1 MTFAERAIAYAQ
13 AVTKGEI
20 DACRMVE
27 RACSRFLKDLERPE
41 WEFKPDLVER
51 VCGFAELMPHVKG
64 KWARVRELIILQ
76 EWQIFILACLFG
88 FVGPDGRRRFRQAYI
103 MLPRKQGKSV
113 LAAVIGL
120 YMLVMDGEA
129 GAEVYCG
136 ATSEAQAW
144 EVFRPAKLMAE
155 KAGADG
161 PGEFLDEFGVTV
173 AARSIFSTDGSRFQ
187 PVIGK
192 PGDGSSPHCAII
204 DEYHEHDTP
213 DQFDTML
220 TGMGAREQPLALVI
234 TTAGDNLGGPC
245 YDMQRFAEDVLEG
258 HIGDDGFFAIIY
270 TIDKDDDWRDF
281 SVWRKANP
289 NLGVS
294 VFEDFLLARHQEALN
309 RPAKQ
314 GINLT
319 KHLNVWVSSRDAWLN
334 MADWQACAEPVTME
348 EMAGC
353 EAWIGL
359 DLATKI
365 DVAAMVAKVRM
376 ADGRFAYLPFF
387 YLPEAV
393 VLEARSKNSAAY
405 GGWAAAGHLTLTP
418 GDATDFEFI
427 AEDLRKLLR
436 HLDVQAVG
444 FDPYQAHHLAQ
455 QMQAEGAPMIEYP
468 MQTRTLSPPMR
479 EMEAAVVSRMRVH
492 PANPMFDW
500 MASNVTA
507 KEDGRG
513 NVYPRK
519 PHGQE
524 HLKIDGI
531 TAALMAEGLSMKEE
545 GSSVYEERGLLVFG

>member
-1 MTFAERAIAYAQ
+1 MTFADRAQQYARDVIEGRV
-13 AVTKGEI
+13 A
-20 DACRMVE
+20 ACRLVML
-27 RACSRFLKDLERPE
+27 ACRRFLDDLDRAD
-41 WEFKPDLVER
+41 WQFRPDLVER
-51 VCGFAELMPHVKG
+51 VCSFAELMPHVKG
-64 KWARVRELIILQ
+64 KWARTRELIVLQ
-76 EWQIFILACLFG
+76 EWQVFILACIFG
-88 FVGPDGRRRFRQAYI
+88 FVDADGKRRYRQAYI

-120 YMLVMDGEA
+120 YMLTLDGEV

-155 KAGADG
+155 KAGAE
-161 PGEFLDEFGVTV
+161 PGEFLAEFGATV
-173 AARSIFSTDGSRFQ
+173 AAKSIFTEDGSRFQ

-234 TTAGDNLGGPC
+234 TTAGDNLAGPC

-258 HIGDDGFFAIIY
+258 HIRDERFFALIY

-281 SVWRKANP
+281 AVWKKANP

-294 VFEDFLLARHQEALN
+294 IFEDFLQARHQEALT

-319 KHLNVWVSSRDAWLN
+319 KHLNVWVSSRDAWLS
-334 MADWQACAEPVTME
+334 MADWQACADASLTLQ

-365 DVAAMVAKVRM
+365 DVAAMVALVKM
-376 ADGRFAYLPFF
+376 ADGRLVYLPRF

-393 VLEARSKNSAAY
+393 VFESRSKNAAAY
-405 GGWAAAGHLTLTP
+405 SGWHAAGHLTLTP
-418 GDATDFEFI
+418 GNATDFEFI
-427 AEDLRKLLR
+427 AEDLRELMR
-436 HLDVQAVG
+436 ILDVQAVG
-444 FDPYQAHHLAQ
+444 YDPFQGHHLSQ
-455 QMQAEGAPMIEYP
+455 QMMAEGVPMIEYP

-479 EMEAAVVSRMRVH
+479 EMEAAISARKRSH
-492 PANPMFDW
+492 PGNPMFDW

-513 NVYPRK
+513 NIYPRK
-519 PHGQE
+519 PHNQD

-531 TAALMAEGLSMKEE
+531 TAALMAEGLMAMAIEAPPPE
-545 GSSVYEERGLLVFG
+545 PFIMALD

>member
-1 MTFAERAIAYAQ
+1 MTFADRASAYAT
-13 AVTKGEI
+13 AVAAGEI
-20 DACRMVE
+20 DACRTVE
-27 RACSRFLKDLERPE
+27 RACSRFLRDLNRTD
-41 WEFKPDLVER
+41 WTFRPDLVER
-51 VCGFAELMPHVKG
+51 VCEFAELMPHVKG
-64 KWARVRELIILQ
+64 KWARVRELIVLQ
-76 EWQIFILACLFG
+76 DWQVFILACLFG
-88 FVGPDGRRRFRQAYI
+88 FVGADGRRRYRQAYI

-113 LAAVIGL
+113 LAAIIGL

-136 ATSEAQAW
+136 ATSEQQAW

-173 AARSIFSTDGSRFQ
+173 AARSIYTVEGSRFQ

-234 TTAGDNLGGPC
+234 TTAGDNLAGPC
-245 YDMQRFAEDVLEG
+245 YDMQKFAVDVLEG
-258 HIGDDGFFAIIY
+258 HIRDDRFFAVIY

-281 SVWRKANP
+281 NVWRKANP

-294 VFEDFLLARHQEALN
+294 IFEDFLIARHQEALK

-319 KHLNVWVSSRDAWLN
+319 KHLNVWVSSRDAWLP
-334 MADWQACAEPVTME
+334 MADWQACAGQFTFE
-348 EMAGC
+348 ELAGC
-353 EAWIGL
+353 RAWL
-359 DLATKI
+359 AMDLATKI
-365 DVAAMVAKVRM
+365 DVAALVAKVEM
-376 ADGRFAYLPFF
+376 ADGRFAYLPYF

-393 VLEARSKNSAAY
+393 VLESRSKNTAAY
-405 GGWAAAGHLTLTP
+405 AGWAADGYLTLTP

-427 AEDLRKLLR
+427 AQDVRKLLR

-455 QMQAEGAPMIEYP
+455 QLQAEGAPMIEYP

-479 EMEAAVVSRMRVH
+479 EMEAAIVAKTRVH
-492 PANPMFDW
+492 PGNPMFDW

-513 NVYPRK
+513 NIYPRK

-531 TAALMAEGLSMKEE
+531 TAALMAEGLSMEE
-545 GSSVYEERGLLVFG
+545 AEPSSVYEERGLLVF

>member
-1 MTFAERAIAYAQ
+1 MSFADRARAYAEGVAAGKIVVCRLVQ
-13 AVTKGEI
+13 L
-20 DACRMVE
+20 ACT
-27 RACSRFLKDLERPE
+27 RFLADLDRIDWLYEPAR
-41 WEFKPDLVER
+41 VER
-51 VCGFAELMPHVKG
+51 VCGFAEMMPHVKG
-64 KWARVRELIILQ
+64 RWARTRDLIVLQ
-76 EWQIFILACLFG
+76 DWQVFILACLFG
-88 FVGPDGRRRFRQAYI
+88 FVDGQGKRRFRQAYI

-120 YMLVMDGEA
+120 YMLVMDGEP

-136 ATSEAQAW
+136 ATTESQAL
-144 EVFRPAKLMAE
+144 EVFRPAKLMAQQ
-155 KAGADG
+155 ADD
-161 PGEFLDEFGVTV
+161 FLGQFDATV
-173 AARSIFSTDGSRFQ
+173 AAKSIFTVDGSRFQ

-213 DQFDTML
+213 DQFDTMV

-245 YDMQRFAEDVLEG
+245 YDLQRFAEDVLEG
-258 HIGDDGFFAIIY
+258 HIGDDRLFAIIY
-270 TIDKDDDWRDF
+270 TIDKADDFRDF

-289 NLGVS
+289 NLGIS
-294 VFEDFLLARHQEALN
+294 VGEDFLLARFEETMS

-319 KHLNVWVSSRDAWLN
+319 KHLNVWVSSRDAWLG
-334 MADWQACAEPVTME
+334 MADWQACKGDVDLDNL
-348 EMAGC
+348 AGC

-365 DVAAMVAKVRM
+365 DVAAMVAKIRM
-376 ADGRFAYLPFF
+376 PDGRFAYWPRF

-393 VLEARSKNSAAY
+393 VHEARSKNAAAY
-405 GGWAAAGHLTLTP
+405 GGWHAAGHLTLTP

-427 AEDLRKLLR
+427 AEDLRKLMR
-436 HLDVQAVG
+436 QLDVQAVG
-444 FDPYQAHHLAQ
+444 FDPFQAHHLAQ

-468 MQTRTLSPPMR
+468 MQTKTLSPPMR
-479 EMEAAVVSRMRVH
+479 EMEAAIVAKTRVH
-492 PANPMFDW
+492 PGNPMFDW

-513 NVYPRK
+513 NIYPRK
-519 PHGQE
+519 PHGQD

-531 TAALMAEGLSMKEE
+531 TAALMAEGLSMEE
-545 GSSVYEERGLLVFG
+545 SEPSSVYETRGVLMI

>member
-1 MTFAERAIAYAQ
+1 MTFTQRAEAYAC
-13 AVTKGEI
+13 AIVSGEI
-20 DACRMVE
+20 DACRLVQLSC
-27 RACSRFLKDLERPE
+27 RRFLADIERTDWVYKTE
-41 WEFKPDLVER
+41 LVER

-64 KWARVRELIILQ
+64 KWARTREFIKL
-76 EWQIFILACLFG
+76 EDWQVFILACLFG
-88 FVGPDGRRRFRQAYI
+88 FVDKNGRRRFRQAYI
-103 MLPRKQGKSV
+103 MLPRKQGKSI

-120 YMLVMDGEA
+120 YMLTLDGES

-144 EVFRPAKLMAE
+144 EVFRPAKQMAQR
-155 KAGADG
+155 AGSE
-161 PGEFLDEFGVTV
+161 PGEFLSEFGAEV
-173 AARSIFSTDGSRFQ
+173 AAKSIFTADGSRFQ

-245 YDMQRFAEDVLEG
+245 HDMQRFAEDVLEG
-258 HIGDDGFFAIIY
+258 HIGDDQLFSIIY
-270 TIDKDDDWRDF
+270 TIDKGDDWRDF
-281 SVWRKANP
+281 DVWKKANP

-294 VFEDFLLARHQEALN
+294 IFEDFLRARHQEAIN
-309 RPAKQ
+309 RPSKQ

-334 MADWQACAEPVTME
+334 MADWQGCADAGLTLE

-359 DLATKI
+359 DLATKV
-365 DVAAMVAKVRM
+365 DVAALVAKVKL
-376 ADGRFAYLPFF
+376 ADGRFAYWPKF
-387 YLPEAV
+387 YLPEAAA
-393 VLEARSKNSAAY
+393 LGKSKNSASYA
-405 GGWAAAGHLTLTP
+405 GWAESGHLILTP
-418 GDATDFEFI
+418 GNATDFEFI
-427 AEDLRKLLR
+427 ANDLRDFMKL
-436 HLDVQAVG
+436 LDVQAVG
-444 FDPYQAHHLAQ
+444 YDPFQAHHLAQ
-455 QMQAEGAPMIEYP
+455 QMMAEGAPMIEYP

-479 EMEAAVVSRMRVH
+479 EMEAAVASKGRVH
-492 PANPMFDW
+492 NGNPVFDW

-513 NVYPRK
+513 NIYPRK

-531 TAALMAEGLSMKEE
+531 TAALMAEGLSMKDAE
-545 GSSVYEERGLLVFG
+545 SSIYEERGLLVI

>member
-1 MTFAERAIAYAQ
+1 MSFSERAERYAR
-13 AVTKGEI
+13 AVVGKEI
-20 DACRMVE
+20 DACRLVE
-27 RACSRFLKDLERPE
+27 RACSRFLADIERTD
-41 WEFKPDLVER
+41 WIYDTAKVEQ

-64 KWARVRELIILQ
+64 KWARTREFIVLQ
-76 EWQIFILACLFG
+76 DWQVFILACLFG
-88 FVGPDGRRRFRQAYI
+88 FVDSDGRRRFRQAYI

-120 YMLVMDGEA
+120 YMLVMDGES

-155 KAGADG
+155 KAGEE
-161 PGEFLDEFGVTV
+161 PGEFLAEFGATV
-173 AARSIFSTDGSRFQ
+173 AAKSIFTLDGSRFQ

-258 HIGDDGFFAIIY
+258 HIGDDRMFAIIY

-319 KHLNVWVSSRDAWLN
+319 KHLNVWVSSRDAWLS
-334 MADWQACAEPVTME
+334 MADWQACAQPVSLDE
-348 EMAGC
+348 LAGC
-353 EAWIGL
+353 EAWVGL

-365 DVAAMVAKVRM
+365 DVAAMVAKVKM
-376 ADGRFAYLPFF
+376 PDGRFAYLPWF

-393 VLEARSKNSAAY
+393 VLEARSKNAAAY

-427 AEDLRKLLR
+427 AEDLRNLLR
-436 HLDVQAVG
+436 RMDVQAVG

-479 EMEAAVVSRMRVH
+479 EMEAAIVAKKRVH
-492 PANPMFDW
+492 PGNLMFDW

-519 PHGQE
+519 PHGQD

-531 TAALMAEGLSMKEE
+531 TAALMAEGLSMSEAAEE
-545 GSSVYEERGLLVFG
+545 PKFQMLVFG

>member
-1 MTFAERAIAYAQ
+1 MTFADRAKAYAE
-13 AVTKGEI
+13 AVTSGKI
-20 DACRMVE
+20 DVCRMVE
-27 RACSRFLKDLERPE
+27 RSCARFLADLDRKD
-41 WEFKPDLVER
+41 WQFDPDLVER
-51 VCGFAELMPHVKG
+51 VCSFAELMPHVKAE
-64 KWARVRELIILQ
+64 WARRRELIVLQ
-76 EWQIFILACLFG
+76 DWQVFILACLFG
-88 FVGPDGRRRFRQAYI
+88 FVDAEGLRRYRQAYI

-113 LAAVIGL
+113 LAAIIGL

-136 ATSEAQAW
+136 ATSEAQAH
-144 EVFRPAKLMAE
+144 EVFRPAKLMAQQAE
-155 KAGADG
+155 NFLS
-161 PGEFLDEFGVTV
+161 EFDVTI
-173 AARSIFSTDGSRFQ
+173 AAKSIFTLDGSRFQ

-220 TGMGAREQPLALVI
+220 TGMGARAQPLALVI

-245 YDMQRFAEDVLEG
+245 YDMQRYAEDVLEG
-258 HIGDDGFFAIIY
+258 HIGDDRLFSVIY
-270 TIDKDDDWRDF
+270 SIDKDDDFRDF

-294 VFEDFLLARHQEALN
+294 VREDFLQARHQEVMN

-319 KHLNVWVSSRDAWLN
+319 KHLNVWVSARDAWLG
-334 MADWQACAEPVTME
+334 MADWQACASPITLDEL
-348 EMAGC
+348 AGC

-376 ADGRFAYLPFF
+376 ADGRFAYLPYF

-427 AEDLRKLLR
+427 AEDLRRMLR

-455 QMQAEGAPMIEYP
+455 QLQAEGAPMIEYP
-468 MQTRTLSPPMR
+468 MQTKTLSPPMR
-479 EMEAAVVSRMRVH
+479 EMEAAIVSGKRVH
-492 PANPMFDW
+492 PGNPMFDW

-513 NVYPRK
+513 NIYPRK
-519 PHGQE
+519 PHGQD

-531 TAALMAEGLSMKEE
+531 TAALMAEGLSMEATAP
-545 GSSVYEERGLLVFG
+545 SVDDWLASLAA

>member
-1 MTFAERAIAYAQ
+1 MTFTDRAKAYAL
-13 AVTKGEI
+13 AITKGEI
-20 DACRMVE
+20 AACRLV
-27 RACSRFLKDLERPE
+27 RLSCQRFLDDLDRGD
-41 WEFKPDLVER
+41 WEFKPELVER

-64 KWARVRELIILQ
+64 KWARTREFIKL
-76 EWQIFILACLFG
+76 EDWQVFILACLFG
-88 FVGPDGRRRFRQAYI
+88 FVDRDGRRRFRQAYI
-103 MLPRKQGKSV
+103 MLPRKQGKSI

-120 YMLVMDGEA
+120 YMLTLDGEA

-144 EVFRPAKLMAE
+144 EVFRPAKQMAQQ
-155 KAGADG
+155 AGET
-161 PGEFLDEFGVTV
+161 PGEFLAEFDADV
-173 AARSIFSTDGSRFQ
+173 AAKSIYTADGSRFQ

-234 TTAGDNLGGPC
+234 TTAGDNVGGPC
-245 YDMQRFAEDVLEG
+245 HDMQKFAEDVLEG
-258 HIGDDGFFAIIY
+258 VIGDDQFFGIIY
-270 TIDKDDDWRDF
+270 TIDKTDDWRDF
-281 SVWRKANP
+281 DVWKKANP

-294 VFEDFLLARHQEALN
+294 IFEDFLRARHQEAIN
-309 RPAKQ
+309 RPSKQ

-334 MADWQACAEPVTME
+334 MSDWQACADGGLTLE

-359 DLATKI
+359 DLATKV
-365 DVAAMVAKVRM
+365 DVAALVAKIRM
-376 ADGRFAYLPFF
+376 ADGRFAYWPFF
-387 YLPEAV
+387 YLPEAQ
-393 VLEARSKNSAAY
+393 VLEGKSKNSAAY
-405 GGWAAAGHLTLTP
+405 GGWAASGHLNLTP
-418 GDATDFEFI
+418 GDATDFEYV
-427 AEDLRKLLR
+427 AEDIRKLAKL
-436 HLDVQAVG
+436 LDVQALG
-444 FDPYQAHHLAQ
+444 FDPYQGHHLSQ
-455 QMQAEGAPMIEYP
+455 QLMSEGLPVIEYP

-479 EMEAAVVSRMRVH
+479 EMEAAIAAKRRVH
-492 PANPMFDW
+492 PGNPMFDW

-513 NVYPRK
+513 NIYPRK
-519 PHGQE
+519 PHGQD

-531 TAALMAEGLSMKEE
+531 TAALMAEGLSMEE
-545 GSSVYEERGLLVFG
+545 TEGRSVYEERGILVF

>member
-1 MTFAERAIAYAQ
+1 VTFTDRAKGYAGG
-13 AVTKGEI
+13 VLSGKI
-20 DACRMVE
+20 DVCRLVKLACQ
-27 RACSRFLKDLERPE
+27 RFLDDLDRTDWEFRPE
-41 WEFKPDLVER
+41 VVEK
-51 VCGFAELMPHVKG
+51 VCGFAELLPHVKG
-64 KWARVRELIILQ
+64 RWAQKRELIVLQ
-76 EWQIFILACLFG
+76 DWQIFILANLFG
-88 FVGPDGRRRFRQAYI
+88 FVGGDGRRRFRQAYV

-136 ATSEAQAW
+136 ATTETQAY
-144 EVFRPAKLMAE
+144 EVFRPAKQMAQQ
-155 KAGADG
+155 ADG
-161 PGEFLDEFGVTV
+161 FLGEFGVTI
-173 AARSIFSTDGSRFQ
+173 AAKSIFTQDGSRFQ

-245 YDMQRFAEDVLEG
+245 HDMQRFAQDVLEG
-258 HIGDDGFFAIIY
+258 HIRDDQLFTAIY
-270 TIDKDDDWRDF
+270 TIDATDDWREF
-281 SVWRKANP
+281 KVWRKANP

-294 VFEDFLLARHQEALN
+294 IFEDFLVARHQEALN

-334 MADWQACAEPVTME
+334 MADWQGCADTSLTLD

-353 EAWIGL
+353 EAWLGL

-365 DVAAMVAKVRM
+365 DVAALVAKVRL
-376 ADGRFAYLPFF
+376 ADGRIAYWPKF
-387 YLPEAV
+387 YLPEAAAM
-393 VLEARSKNSAAY
+393 EAKSKNAAAY
-405 GGWAAAGHLTLTP
+405 AGWAAAGFLTLTP
-418 GDATDFEFI
+418 GDATDFEFV
-427 AEDLRKLLR
+427 AEDVRKLAR
-436 HLDVQAVG
+436 VLDIQGIG
-444 FDPYQAHHLAQ
+444 FDPYQGHHLSQ
-455 QMQAEGAPMIEYP
+455 QMMGEGLPVVEYP

-479 EMEAAVVSRMRVH
+479 EMEAAIAAKLRVH
-492 PANPMFDW
+492 PGNPMFDW

-513 NVYPRK
+513 NIYPRK
-519 PHGQE
+519 PHGQD

-531 TAALMAEGLSMKEE
+531 TAALMAEGLSMNSEAPAF
-545 GSSVYEERGLLVFG
+545 SPWDDPSFSLVGA

>member
-1 MTFAERAIAYAQ
+1 MTFTERAERYAR
-13 AVTKGEI
+13 AVASKEI

-27 RACSRFLKDLERPE
+27 RACSRFLLDIGRSDWRYEAER
-41 WEFKPDLVER
+41 VER
-51 VCGFAELMPHVKG
+51 VCSFAELMPHVKG
-64 KWARVRELIILQ
+64 KWARTREFIILQ
-76 EWQIFILACLFG
+76 DWQVFILACLFG
-88 FVGPDGRRRFRQAYI
+88 FVDDLGRRRFRQAYI

-155 KAGADG
+155 KAGDE
-161 PGEFLDEFGVTV
+161 PGEFLAEFGATV
-173 AARSIFSTDGSRFQ
+173 AAKSIFTLDGSRFQ

-204 DEYHEHDTP
+204 DEYHEHDSP

-258 HIGDDGFFAIIY
+258 HIGDDAFFAIIY
-270 TIDKDDDWRDF
+270 TIDKGDDWRDF
-281 SVWRKANP
+281 GVWRKANP

-294 VFEDFLLARHQEALN
+294 IFEDFLMARHQEAMN

-319 KHLNVWVSSRDAWLN
+319 KHLNVWVSSRDAWLS
-334 MADWQACAEPVTME
+334 MADWQACASPITIE
-348 EMAGC
+348 EAAGC

-376 ADGRFAYLPFF
+376 ADGRFAYFPFF

-405 GGWAAAGHLTLTP
+405 GGWAAAGHLILTP

-444 FDPYQAHHLAQ
+444 YDPFQAHHLAQ

-479 EMEAAVVSRMRVH
+479 EMEAAIVAGTRVH
-492 PANPMFDW
+492 TGNPMFDW

-513 NVYPRK
+513 NIYPRK
-519 PHGQE
+519 PHGQD

-531 TAALMAEGLSMKEE
+531 TAALMAEGLSMKEAAA
-545 GSSVYEERGLLVFG
+545 FDFMAMIA

>member
-1 MTFAERAIAYAQ
+1 MYDPA
-13 AVTKGEI
+13 
-20 DACRMVE
+20 
-27 RACSRFLKDLERPE
+27 
-41 WEFKPDLVER
+41 LVER
-51 VCGFAELMPHVKG
+51 VCSFGELMPHVKG
-64 KWARVRELIILQ
+64 KWARTREFIVLQ
-76 EWQIFILACLFG
+76 DWQVFILACLFG
-88 FVGPDGRRRFRQAYI
+88 FVDADGKRRFRQAYI

-120 YMLVMDGEA
+120 FMLVMDGES

-155 KAGADG
+155 KAGEE
-161 PGEFLDEFGVTV
+161 PGEFLAEFGATV
-173 AARSIFSTDGSRFQ
+173 AAKSIFTLDGSRFQ

-258 HIGDDGFFAIIY
+258 HIGDDRMFAIIY
-270 TIDKDDDWRDF
+270 TIDKNDDWRDF

-319 KHLNVWVSSRDAWLN
+319 KHLNVWVSSRDAWLS
-334 MADWQACAEPVTME
+334 MADWQACVEPITLDE
-348 EMAGC
+348 LAGC

-365 DVAAMVAKVRM
+365 DVAAMVAKVKM

-393 VLEARSKNSAAY
+393 VLEARSKNAAAY
-405 GGWAAAGHLTLTP
+405 GGWAAAGHLILTP

-427 AEDLRKLLR
+427 AEDLRNLLR
-436 HLDVQAVG
+436 TLDVQAVG

-479 EMEAAVVSRMRVH
+479 EMESAIVANKRIH
-492 PANPMFDW
+492 PGNPMFDW

-513 NVYPRK
+513 NIYPRK
-519 PHGQE
+519 PHGQD

-531 TAALMAEGLSMKEE
+531 TAALMAEGLSMDES
-545 GSSVYEERGLLVFG
+545 GALDILAMVG

>member
-1 MTFAERAIAYAQ
+1 MTFADRATAYAEGVV
-13 AVTKGEI
+13 AGEI
-20 DACRMVE
+20 EVCRMVML
-27 RACSRFLKDLERPE
+27 ACRRFLTDQKRTDWEFRPE
-41 WEFKPDLVER
+41 LVER

-64 KWARVRELIILQ
+64 KWARVRELIVLQ

-88 FVGPDGRRRFRQAYI
+88 FVGSNGRRRYRQAYI
-103 MLPRKQGKSV
+103 MLPRKNGKSTLV
-113 LAAVIGL
+113 AIIGL

-161 PGEFLDEFGVTV
+161 PGEFLEEFGVTV
-173 AARSIFSTDGSRFQ
+173 AARSIYTLEGSRFQ

-192 PGDGSSPHCAII
+192 PGDGASPHCAII

-245 YDMQRFAEDVLEG
+245 YDMQRFSEDVLEG
-258 HIGDDGFFAIIY
+258 HILDDSFFSVIY
-270 TIDKDDDWRDF
+270 SIDKEDDWRDF
-281 SVWRKANP
+281 NVWRKANP

-294 VFEDFLLARHQEALN
+294 VFEDFLIARHQEALN

-319 KHLNVWVSSRDAWLN
+319 KHLNVWVSSRDAWLS
-334 MADWQACAEPVTME
+334 MADWQACAGVFSFE
-348 EMAGC
+348 ELVGC
-353 EAWIGL
+353 RAWIGL

-365 DVAAMVAKVRM
+365 DVAAMVAKVEM
-376 ADGRFAYLPFF
+376 ADGRFVYLPYF

-455 QMQAEGAPMIEYP
+455 QLQAEGVPMIEYP

-479 EMEAAVVSRMRVH
+479 EMEAAVVGQKRMH
-492 PANPMFDW
+492 PGNPMFDW

-513 NVYPRK
+513 NIYPRK
-519 PHGQE
+519 PHGQD

-531 TAALMAEGLSMKEE
+531 TAALMAEGLSMEE
-545 GSSVYEERGLLVFG
+545 SETASVYEDRGLLVF

>member
-1 MTFAERAIAYAQ
+1 MTFAKRAEAYAK
-13 AVTKGEI
+13 AITTGKI
-20 DACRMVE
+20 AACRMVE
-27 RACSRFLKDLERPE
+27 LSCRRFLDDLKRKE
-41 WEFKPDLVER
+41 WKFDRDKVEK
-51 VCGFAELMPHVKG
+51 VCTFAELMPHVKG
-64 KWARVRELIILQ
+64 KWARKKELIVL
-76 EWQIFILACLFG
+76 EDWQVFILAAIFG
-88 FVGPDGRRRFRQAYI
+88 FVDKQGRRRFRQAYV
-103 MLPRKQGKSV
+103 MLPRKQGKSM
-113 LAAVIGL
+113 LAAIIGHI
-120 YMLVMDGEA
+120 MLTLDDEP

-136 ATSEAQAW
+136 ATSEQQAW
-144 EVFRPAKLMAE
+144 EVFRPAKQMAE
-155 KAGADG
+155 QADG
-161 PGEFLDEFGVTV
+161 YKTEFGVEV
-173 AARSIFSTDGSRFQ
+173 AAKSIYTLDGSRFQ

-234 TTAGDNLGGPC
+234 TTAGDNVGGPC
-245 YDMQRFAEDVLEG
+245 HEMQKFAEDVLEG
-258 HIGDDGFFAIIY
+258 TIGDDQLFSIIF

-281 SVWRKANP
+281 DVWRKANP

-294 VFEDFLLARHQEALN
+294 LEEDFLKARHQEAMN
-309 RPAKQ
+309 RPGKQ

-319 KHLNVWVSSRDAWLN
+319 KHLNLWVSSRDAWLN
-334 MADWQACAEPVTME
+334 MAEWQACANGNLTLE

-365 DVAAMVAKVRM
+365 DVAAMVAKIRM
-376 ADGRFAYLPFF
+376 ADGMMAYWPMF
-387 YLPEAV
+387 YLPEAQ
-393 VLEARSKNSAAY
+393 VLEAKSKNSTAY
-405 GGWAAAGHLTLTP
+405 GGWDAGGHLTLTP

-427 AEDLRKLLR
+427 AEDLRRLMK

-444 FDPYQAHHLAQ
+444 FDPYQAHHLSQ

-468 MQTRTLSPPMR
+468 MQTRTLSPAMR
-479 EMEAAVVSRMRVH
+479 EMEAAIAEGKRVH
-492 PANPMFDW
+492 PGNPMFDW

-513 NVYPRK
+513 NIYPRK
-519 PHGQE
+519 PHGQD

-531 TAALMAEGLSMKEE
+531 TAALMAEGLSMEE
-545 GSSVYEERGLLVFG
+545 SSGPSIYESRGALVF

>member
-1 MTFAERAIAYAQ
+1 VTFAERAEQYAR
-13 AVTKGEI
+13 AVVAKEL
-20 DACRMVE
+20 DACRLVE
-27 RACSRFLKDLERPE
+27 RACSRFLADLKRKDWTYDPG
-41 WEFKPDLVER
+41 KVEQ

-64 KWARVRELIILQ
+64 KWARTREFIVLQ
-76 EWQIFILACLFG
+76 DWQVFILACLFG
-88 FVGPDGRRRFRQAYI
+88 FVDAAGRRRFRQAYI

-120 YMLVMDGEA
+120 YMLVMDREA

-155 KAGADG
+155 KAGEE
-161 PGEFLDEFGVTV
+161 PGEFLAEFGATV
-173 AARSIFSTDGSRFQ
+173 AAKSIFTLDGSRFQ

-258 HIGDDGFFAIIY
+258 HIGDDRMFAIIY

-319 KHLNVWVSSRDAWLN
+319 KHLNVWVSSRDAWLS
-334 MADWQACAEPVTME
+334 MADWQSCAEPVTLD

-393 VLEARSKNSAAY
+393 VLESRSKNAAAY

-436 HLDVQAVG
+436 TLDVQAVG

-479 EMEAAVVSRMRVH
+479 EMESAIVANARVH
-492 PANPMFDW
+492 PGNPMFDW

-513 NVYPRK
+513 NIYPRK
-519 PHGQE
+519 PHGQD

-531 TAALMAEGLSMKEE
+531 TAALMAEGLSMKDAE
-545 GSSVYEERGLLVFG
+545 SAPSYQMLVFG

>member
-1 MTFAERAIAYAQ
+1 MTFADRAIAYAS
-13 AVTKGEI
+13 AVDAGEI
-20 DACRMVE
+20 DACHLVQ
-27 RACSRFLKDLERPE
+27 RACKRFLSDIKQEEWVFRPE
-41 WEFKPDLVER
+41 LVER
-51 VCGFAELMPHVKG
+51 VCSFAELMPHVKG
-64 KWARVRELIILQ
+64 KWARVRELVVLQ
-76 EWQIFILACLFG
+76 DWQVFILACLFG
-88 FVGPDGRRRFRQAYI
+88 FIGHDDRRRFRQAYI

-113 LAAVIGL
+113 LAAIIGL

-136 ATSEAQAW
+136 ATSEQQAW

-161 PGEFLDEFGVTV
+161 PGEFLEEFGVTV
-173 AARSIFSTDGSRFQ
+173 AARSIYSIDGSRFQ

-192 PGDGSSPHCAII
+192 PGDGASPHCAII

-234 TTAGDNLGGPC
+234 TTAGDNLAGPC

-258 HIGDDGFFAIIY
+258 HIEDERFFAIVY
-270 TIDKDDDWRDF
+270 SIDKGDDWRDF
-281 SVWRKANP
+281 DVWRKANP

-294 VFEDFLLARHQEALN
+294 VFEDFLLARHQEALS

-334 MADWQACAEPVTME
+334 MADWQACAEPIDFSDL
-348 EMAGC
+348 AGR

-376 ADGRFAYLPFF
+376 DDGRFAYLPHF

-393 VLEARSKNSAAY
+393 VFEARSKNSAAY
-405 GGWAAAGHLTLTP
+405 GGWAEAGHLILTP

-427 AEDLRKLLR
+427 ATDLRKLLR
-436 HLDVQAVG
+436 HLDVKAVG

-455 QMQAEGAPMIEYP
+455 QLQAEGAPMIEYP

-479 EMEAAVVSRMRVH
+479 EMEAAVVARKRLH
-492 PANPMFDW
+492 PDNPMFSW

-513 NVYPRK
+513 NIYPRK
-519 PHGQE
+519 PHGQD

-531 TAALMAEGLSMKEE
+531 TAALMAEGLSMEE
-545 GSSVYEERGLLVFG
+545 AAEPSVYEERGLVFI

>member
-1 MTFAERAIAYAQ
+1 MTFSDRATAYAE
-13 AVTKGEI
+13 AIDSGGI
-20 DACRMVE
+20 DACRLVKM
-27 RACSRFLKDLERPE
+27 ACRRYLNDLKRTE
-41 WEFKPDLVER
+41 WEFRPELVER

-64 KWARVRELIILQ
+64 KWARTRELIILQ
-76 EWQIFILACLFG
+76 EWQVFILAVLFG
-88 FVGPDGRRRFRQAYI
+88 FVDAQGKRRFRQAYI

-120 YMLVMDGEA
+120 YMLTMDGEV

-155 KAGADG
+155 KAGSEA
-161 PGEFLDEFGVTV
+161 GEFLAEFGATV
-173 AARSIFSTDGSRFQ
+173 AAKSIFTLDGSRFQ

-258 HIGDDGFFAIIY
+258 HIGDDRFFSIIY
-270 TIDKDDDWRDF
+270 TIDKGDDWRDF
-281 SVWRKANP
+281 NVWRKANP

-294 VFEDFLLARHQEALN
+294 VFEDFLQARHQEAIS

-319 KHLNVWVSSRDAWLN
+319 KHLNVWVSSRDAWLS
-334 MADWQACAEPVTME
+334 MADWQACVEPVTIDE
-348 EMAGC
+348 LAGC

-455 QMQAEGAPMIEYP
+455 QLQAEGAPMIEYP

-479 EMEAAVVSRMRVH
+479 EMEAAIVAQKRIHSG
-492 PANPMFDW
+492 NPMFDW

-513 NVYPRK
+513 NIYPRK
-519 PHGQE
+519 PHGQD

-531 TAALMAEGLSMKEE
+531 TAALMAEGLSLADAEQAPA
-545 GSSVYEERGLLVFG
+545 YEMMII

>member
-1 MTFAERAIAYAQ
+1 MTFSDRARSYAGR
-13 AVTKGEI
+13 VVKG
-20 DACRMVE
+20 DVLAGRMV
-27 RACSRFLKDLERPE
+27 RLACQRFLDDLKRKDWIFEE
-41 WEFKPDLVER
+41 TKVDR
-51 VCGFAELMPHVKG
+51 VCAFAELLPHVKG
-64 KWARVRELIILQ
+64 RWAQKKEYIQLQ
-76 EWQIFILACLFG
+76 DWQVFILACLFG
-88 FVGPDGRRRFRQAYI
+88 FVDKGGRRRFRQAYV

-136 ATSEAQAW
+136 ATSEQQAW
-144 EVFRPAKLMAE
+144 EVFRPAKLMSQQAE
-155 KAGADG
+155 GFC
-161 PGEFLDEFGVTV
+161 GEFNVTV
-173 AARSIFSTDGSRFQ
+173 AAKSIFTQDGSRFQ

-245 YDMQRFAEDVLEG
+245 YEMQRFAEDVLEG
-258 HIGDDGFFAIIY
+258 HIGDDRLFAAIWS
-270 TIDKDDDWRDF
+270 IDKDDDWRDF
-281 SVWRKANP
+281 SVWKKANP

-294 VFEDFLLARHQEALN
+294 IFEDFLDARYQEALN
-309 RPAKQ
+309 RPSKQ

-319 KHLNVWVSSRDAWLN
+319 KHLNLWVSARDAWLN
-334 MADWQACAEPVTME
+334 MADWQACAEPLE
-348 EMAGC
+348 IEDFAGS
-353 EAWIGL
+353 EAWIAM

-365 DVAAMVAKVRM
+365 DVAAMVAKIKM
-376 ADGRFAYLPFF
+376 PDGRAVFFPFF
-387 YLPEAV
+387 YLPEAAAY
-393 VLEARSKNSAAY
+393 EAKSKNSAAY
-405 GGWAAAGHLTLTP
+405 AGWAEAGHLTLTP

-427 AEDLRKLLR
+427 AEKLRELLR
-436 HLDVQAVG
+436 LLDVQAVG
-444 FDPYQAHHLAQ
+444 FDPYQGHHLAQ
-455 QMQAEGAPMIEYP
+455 QLQAEGAPMVEYP

-479 EMEAAVVSRMRVH
+479 ELEAGIAAHTIAH
-492 PANPMFDW
+492 PGNPMFDW

-513 NVYPRK
+513 NIYPRK

-531 TAALMAEGLSMKEE
+531 TAALMAEGLSMKDEE
-545 GSSVYEERGLLVFG
+545 KPPEYQMIII

>member
-1 MTFAERAIAYAQ
+1 MKFADRAVAYAK
-13 AVTKGEI
+13 AVAAGDI

-27 RACSRFLKDLERPE
+27 RACARFLKDIERE
-41 WEFKPDLVER
+41 DVEFRPALVER
-51 VCGFAELMPHVKG
+51 VCAFAELMPHVKG
-64 KWARVRELIILQ
+64 KWARKRQLIKL
-76 EWQIFILACLFG
+76 ENWQVFILACLFG
-88 FVGPDGRRRFRQAYI
+88 FVGLDGRRRFRQAYI

-120 YMLVMDGEA
+120 YMLVMDGES

-136 ATSEAQAW
+136 ATSEQQAW

-161 PGEFLDEFGVTV
+161 PGEFLEEFGVTV
-173 AARSIFSTDGSRFQ
+173 AARSIFTLDGSRFQ

-245 YDMQRFAEDVLEG
+245 YEMQRFAEDILEG
-258 HIGDDGFFAIIY
+258 HISDDAFFAIIY
-270 TIDKDDDWRDF
+270 SVDKDDDWRDF
-281 SVWRKANP
+281 NVWRKANP

-309 RPAKQ
+309 RPIKQ

-319 KHLNVWVSSRDAWLN
+319 KHLNIWVSSRDAWLN
-334 MADWQACAEPVTME
+334 MADWQACVQPVTFE
-348 EMAGC
+348 ELAGC

-365 DVAAMVAKVRM
+365 DVAAMVAKVKM
-376 ADGRFAYLPFF
+376 ADGRIAYLPYF

-418 GDATDFEFI
+418 GDATDFEYI
-427 AEDLRKLLR
+427 AEDLRRLLR

-479 EMEAAVVSRMRVH
+479 EMEAAVVARKRIH
-492 PANPMFDW
+492 PGNPMFDW

-519 PHGQE
+519 PHGQD

-531 TAALMAEGLSMKEE
+531 TAALMAEGLSMEE
-545 GSSVYEERGLLVFG
+545 VEAASVYEERGLLVF

>member
-1 MTFAERAIAYAQ
+1 MSFSDRAEAYAR
-13 AVTKGEI
+13 AVVAKEI

-27 RACSRFLKDLERPE
+27 LACSRFLIDIDRPD
-41 WEFKPDLVER
+41 WIYDRARIER
-51 VCGFAELMPHVKG
+51 VCQFAELMPHVKG
-64 KWARVRELIILQ
+64 KWARTREFIVLQ
-76 EWQIFILACLFG
+76 DWQVFILACIFG
-88 FVGPDGRRRFRQAYI
+88 FVDTAGRRRFRQAYI

-120 YMLVMDGEA
+120 IMLVMDGEA

-155 KAGADG
+155 RAGEE
-161 PGEFLDEFGVTV
+161 PGEFLSEFGVTV
-173 AARSIFSTDGSRFQ
+173 AARSIFTLDGSRFQ

-213 DQFDTML
+213 EQFDTML

-258 HIGDDGFFAIIY
+258 HIGDDRMFAIIY

-281 SVWRKANP
+281 AVWRKANP

-294 VFEDFLLARHQEALN
+294 IFEDFLMARHQEALS

-319 KHLNVWVSSRDAWLN
+319 KHLNVWVSSRDAWLS
-334 MADWQACAEPVTME
+334 MADWQACVSPITLE

-365 DVAAMVAKVRM
+365 DVAAMVAKVKM

-393 VLEARSKNSAAY
+393 VLEARSKNAAAY

-427 AEDLRKLLR
+427 AEDLRKLMR
-436 HLDVQAVG
+436 ALDVQAVG

-479 EMEAAVVSRMRVH
+479 EMESAIVAKKRVH
-492 PANPMFDW
+492 AGNPMFDW

-513 NVYPRK
+513 NIYPRK
-519 PHGQE
+519 PHGQD

-531 TAALMAEGLSMKEE
+531 TAALMAEGLSMNEAVPEKKFQM
-545 GSSVYEERGLLVFG
+545 LVFG